1 MNLTAAISS
10 EDTLKFRADTGGRS
24 REKIQRDNPD
34 VRELI
39 AVCGF
44 RNRRRVVLSE
54 GEA

>member
-10 EDTLKFRADTGGRS
+10 EDTLKLRADTGGRS
-24 REKIQRDNPD
+24 REEIQKDNSD

-39 AVCGF
+39 AVGS